1 MTFTPFEI
9 EFLKQA
15 DVGRLATI
23 QPDGTP
29 QKLLD
34 VSKLAEA
41 GWTARIGLEEGL
53 ERTVAWYRDHVGTLR
68 Q

>member
-9 EFLKQA
+9 EFMKQA

-29 QKLLD
+29 PQNSPVGFTFNEQLGTIDIAGYQMSRSRKFRN
-34 VSKLAEA
+34 LA
-41 GWTARIGLEEGL
+41 RNN
-53 ERTVAWYRDHVGTLR
+53 
-68 Q
+68 

>member
-9 EFLKQA
+9 EFIKQA

-29 QKLLD
+29 QN
-34 VSKLAEA
+34 
-41 GWTARIGLEEGL
+41 
-53 ERTVAWYRDHVGTLR
+53 
-68 Q
+68 